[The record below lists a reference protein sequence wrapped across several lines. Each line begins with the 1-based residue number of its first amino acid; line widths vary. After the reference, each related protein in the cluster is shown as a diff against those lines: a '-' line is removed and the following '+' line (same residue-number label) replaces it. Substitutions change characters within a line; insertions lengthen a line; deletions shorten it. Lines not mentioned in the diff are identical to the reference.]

1 MGKEVKLNLDSERRE
16 GFENK
21 SSPMAY
27 TMKPTRE
34 QTCVHIGKQ
43 QCKNGECVLSI
54 SMCPEQNNISQ
65 STMLIMV
72 IVGLTIVIFLI
83 ILYCLQQR
91 GRNRMQS
98 LSAESHTDQNSS
110 GEVDNNIDNLSL
122 YLPPPPYEE
131 VVSSSIYPNTRIMHQ
146 RMNSFTLNVPPT
158 PPPNYNAALNILA
171 RSQEIVST
179 KGNQIPSTQQKQ
191 PSIRRCQSEEVLSPH
206 LLPEASLF
214 TFTQIPQMNE
224 NR

>member
-1 MGKEVKLNLDSERRE
+1 
-16 GFENK
+16 
-21 SSPMAY
+21 MAY

-98 LSAESHTDQNSS
+98 LSESHTDQNSS

-191 PSIRRCQSEEVLSPH
+191 PSIRRCQSEEILSPH